1 MRVVLELNGEPKE
14 DDLILFIDGKW
25 KIVSKN
31 VFLQQEK
38 EELKNTNK
46 RIDDLQN
53 QLQKALGN
61 INEKLK
67 DYHNILQVIVKEE

>member
-1 MRVVLELNGEPKE
+1 MEVVLKLKGEPKE
-14 DDLILFIDGKW
+14 DDLILFIDGEW
-25 KIVSKN
+25 KIVSKK
-31 VFLQQEK
+31 VFLQQVK

-46 RIDDLQN
+46 RIDDLEN

>member
-1 MRVVLELNGEPKE
+1 MEVVLKLKGEPKE
-14 DDLILFIDGKW
+14 DDLILFIDGEW
-25 KIVSKN
+25 KIVSKK

-38 EELKNTNK
+38 EEIKNTNK
-46 RIDDLQN
+46 RIDDLQD

>member
-1 MRVVLELNGEPKE
+1 MEVVLKLKGEPKE
-14 DDLILFIDGKW
+14 DDLILFIDGEW
-25 KIVSKN
+25 KIVSKK
-31 VFLQQEK
+31 VFLQQVK

-46 RIDDLQN
+46 RIDDLES

>member
-1 MRVVLELNGEPKE
+1 MEVVLKLKGEPKE
-14 DDLILFIDGKW
+14 DDLILFIDGEW
-25 KIVSKN
+25 KIVSKK
-31 VFLQQEK
+31 VFLQQVK

-46 RIDDLQN
+46 RIDDLQD

>member
-31 VFLQQEK
+31 VFLADVIK
-38 EELKNTNK
+38 SVKDTNK
-46 RIDDLQN
+46 RIDKVENTLE
-53 QLQKALGN
+53 KALEN
-61 INEKLK
+61 INSKLK
-67 DYHNILQVIVKEE
+67 DYHNVLQLLVKEE

>member
-1 MRVVLELNGEPKE
+1 MEVVLKLKGEPKE
-14 DDLILFIDGKW
+14 DDLILFIDGEW
-25 KIVSKN
+25 KIVSKK
-31 VFLQQEK
+31 VFLDELK
-38 EELKNTNK
+38 EEIKNTNK
-46 RIDDLQN
+46 RIDDLQD

>member
-1 MRVVLELNGEPKE
+1 MEVVLKLKGEPKE
-14 DDLILFIDGKW
+14 DDLILFIDGEW
-25 KIVSKN
+25 KIVSKK
-31 VFLQQEK
+31 VFLQQVK

-46 RIDDLQN
+46 RVDDLEN